1 MNIADDPYGTKGQDC
16 SGEDAGSY
24 NPYVITDAAKD
35 RLQNDFTYHSPK
47 DTQTARY
54 QFIRAKALEFAK
66 LIYEMTPP
74 SREQSVAI
82 TNLETA
88 VFWANAAIARN
99 E

>member
-1 MNIADDPYGTKGQDC
+1 MNIGGLDQGFEA
-16 SGEDAGSY
+16 
-24 NPYVITDAAKD
+24 PYVITDAAKD
-35 RLQNDFTYHSPK
+35 RLENDFTYHSPK

-54 QFIRAKALEFAK
+54 PLIRAKALELAT